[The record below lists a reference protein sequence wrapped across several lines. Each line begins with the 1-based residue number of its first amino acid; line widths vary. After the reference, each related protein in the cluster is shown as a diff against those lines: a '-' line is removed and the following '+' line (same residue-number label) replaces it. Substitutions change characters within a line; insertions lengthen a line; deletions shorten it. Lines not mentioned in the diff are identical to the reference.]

1 MDMELIQRPFGIYEK
16 AIKPQEWEKMFADA
30 SRGTRIMK
38 SAWMRAM
45 RVWRACTGMTNNT
58 KR

>member
-30 SRGTRIMK
+30 S
-38 SAWMRAM
+38 SAGYRNYEISLDESDA
-45 RVWRACTGMTNNT
+45 RLLSLIHI
-58 KR
+58 